1 MTKKVKKAQGAISS
15 LLAVNPILPGE
26 SAEVYQEGLAGLIQE
41 LEATTVLQVYLAE
54 KIYECLW
61 WIRRY
66 DTQKRETLITEM
78 AQMLENSYVSELA
91 LSQLEI
97 REALRRS
104 ESSAALLRAIASK
117 RHDMASLRQ
126 RAQLKCSKQLRD
138 LDDQIALQAKVLAG
152 LQASF
157 EVAANRTLNRERMML
172 QNALLSRDLQAI
184 DGSVGSTSE

>member
-26 SAEVYQEGLAGLIQE
+26 SAEAYQEGLAGLIQE

-104 ESSAALLRAIASK
+104 ESSAALLRVIASK

-184 DGSVGSTSE
+184 DGAVGSTSE

>member
-1 MTKKVKKAQGAISS
+1 MTKKVKKMQGAISS

-26 SAEVYQEGLAGLIQE
+26 SAEAYQEGLAGLIQE

-91 LSQLEI
+91 LSQLEF
-97 REALRRS
+97 REALRWS

-117 RHDMASLRQ
+117 GHDMASLRQ
-126 RAQLKCSKQLRD
+126 RAQLKWSKQLRD

-184 DGSVGSTSE
+184 DGAVGSSSE